1 MLQQVFKS
9 CYLLVFTIL
18 MLLSRHGNALSRRT
32 KQQTAELQAQM
43 IRAEEAYR
51 LALVGVNHAE
61 PQATANADKAL
72 EDMEDVII
80 ACANLRHC
88 TMGTLL
94 TSYKRLLKMQID
106 TLASDDPEPIAK
118 DGLQIDRSMALEDP
132 AQRHQRQVSLFADDP
147 AASRFMVTYNE
158 AVQVGMR
165 RWLTDLRPQLFASYE
180 NYMNL
185 RNIMWPEW
193 QHRGLPEA
201 LLFGII
207 AKESSGR
214 AHINSRTGAVGLM
227 QFMPATGRRFGLGYD
242 TTGFDSRLDAQRV
255 AAASADFLSERLA
268 ELNGNIELSLA
279 GYNGGEGRAVRV
291 FTQSHGGNF
300 WDAPVYALFP
310 AETQD
315 YVPMVIAAALIF
327 LHPDQYGVDF
337 PAMKMQPGEL
347 VLQHSATLYEL
358 AMCLGNQGT
367 RDGYFRALRNLN
379 PRLDPDQWIA
389 SGTRLQ
395 ATQRMSRVYRRYC
408 LAGSRAEMARALSTA
423 RLTAAVMGV
432 ASDVVQ
438 STAARSIVP
447 TASTMRPMRSDRLG
461 HNARPSR
468 RSVYVVVAGQT
479 LREIAERHRCL
490 LKSLARANRLSPPL
504 YRIHSGQML
513 TLAGC
518 RGRQSQ

>member
-1 MLQQVFKS
+1 M
-9 CYLLVFTIL
+9 IL
-18 MLLSRHGNALSRRT
+18 FPQHGHALSRRT

-43 IRAEEAYR
+43 TRAEEVYR

-61 PQATANADKAL
+61 PQAAANADKAL

-80 ACANLRHC
+80 TCANLRHC
-88 TMGTLL
+88 PMGTLL

-106 TLASDDPEPIAK
+106 TMASDDTGQVPK
-118 DGLQIDRSMALEDP
+118 DGLQIDLSLAQEDP
-132 AQRHQRQVSLFADDP
+132 SQRHQRQVSLLPDHS
-147 AASRFMVTYNE
+147 AAARFMVTNNE

-165 RWLTDLRPQLFASYE
+165 RWLTELRPQLFASYE

-193 QHRGLPEA
+193 ERRGLPEA

-207 AKESSGR
+207 AKESTGK

-227 QFMPATGRRFGLGYD
+227 QFMPATGRRFGLGFD
-242 TTGFDSRLDAQRV
+242 VTGFDSRLDAQRV
-255 AAASADFLSERLA
+255 ATASADFLSERLT
-268 ELNGNIELSLA
+268 ELNGNVELSLA
-279 GYNGGEGRAVRV
+279 GYNGGEGRAARV

-300 WDAPVYALFP
+300 WDAPVYILFP

-337 PAMKMQPGEL
+337 PAMKVQPGEL

-367 RDGYFRALRNLN
+367 RDGYFRTLRNLN

-389 SGTRLQ
+389 TGTRLQ
-395 ATQRMSRVYRRYC
+395 ATQLMARVYRHNC
-408 LAGSRAEMARALSTA
+408 LTGSRAQMARALSTA
-423 RLTAAVMGV
+423 RLDAALMKV
-432 ASDVVQ
+432 ASDVAQ
-438 STAARSIVP
+438 SPGVRSVSP
-447 TASTMRPMRSDRLG
+447 TPSTLRQWRSDRRRD
-461 HNARPSR
+461 NARPSH
-468 RSVYVVVAGQT
+468 RSVYVVVAGQSM
-479 LREIAERHRCL
+479 REIAKRHHCHL
-490 LKSLARANRLSPPL
+490 QSLARANRLTPPL
-504 YRIHSGQML
+504 YRIHPGQIL
-513 TLAGC
+513 TLDGC
-518 RGRQSQ
+518 RARQRQ